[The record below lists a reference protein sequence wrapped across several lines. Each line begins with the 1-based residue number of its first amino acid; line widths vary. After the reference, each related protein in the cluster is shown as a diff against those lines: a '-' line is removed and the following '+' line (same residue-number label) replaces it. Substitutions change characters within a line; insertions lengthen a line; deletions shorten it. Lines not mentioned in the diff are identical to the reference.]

1 MTEEVKLPSNRNF
14 GFVFFVVFLIVAFY
28 PLISGSNLRIW
39 SLIISL
45 IFLSLGLINSK
56 TLTPLNKLW
65 FKFGIF
71 LGKIIS
77 PIIMGFIFFFV
88 LTPTGL
94 LLRIFNKDILKL
106 KTNKDKTY
114 WIFKDNKNNSMK
126 NQF

>member
-14 GFVFFVVFLIVAFY
+14 GLVFFVVFLIVAFY
-28 PLISGSNLRIW
+28 PLITGSNLRIW

-77 PIIMGFIFFFV
+77 PIVMGFIFFFV
-88 LTPTGL
+88 VTPTGL
-94 LLRIFNKDILKL
+94 LLRLFNKDILKL

>member
-14 GFVFFVVFLIVAFY
+14 GLVFFVVFLIVAFY
-28 PLISGSNLRIW
+28 PLITGSNLRIW

-77 PIIMGFIFFFV
+77 PIVMGFIFFFV
-88 LTPTGL
+88 VTPTGL
-94 LLRIFNKDILKL
+94 LLRLFNKDILKL
-106 KTNKDKTY
+106 KKNKDKTY